1 MPLDPNAT
9 LVANRLKGAGYNR
22 AQIAGVLGNFQLESG
37 FNPRI
42 NEGGVVGSPKGIGGY
57 GLGQWTGDR
66 QINLVNFA
74 KGRKL
79 DPGNPNLQA
88 DFLLHELGGS
98 EKAAADS
105 IRKAVSPEEASRR
118 FLTDFERAGIPKTK
132 ERMQAARDIYGK
144 LSFLDTATPTSAVP
158 IAASI
163 SSPNKSVEE
172 ILSASLSGIQKP
184 ALDDANDKATSLLD
198 TVKKSLLES
207 LLPSLSSS
215 ATTPASNPFLINSLG
230 MF

>member
-1 MPLDPNAT
+1 MSLDLNAT
-9 LVANRLKGAGYNR
+9 IVAKRLKGAGYTR

-42 NEGGVVGSPKGIGGY
+42 NEGGAVGNPRGIGGY
-57 GLGQWTGDR
+57 GLGQWTGTR
-66 QINLVNFA
+66 QDDLINFA
-74 KGRKL
+74 KGRKT
-79 DPGNPNLQA
+79 DPGSTNLQA

-132 ERMQAARDIYGK
+132 ERMQAARDLYGK
-144 LSFLDTATPTSAVP
+144 LGFLDTATPTATAPLTAPV
-158 IAASI
+158 
-163 SSPNKSVEE
+163 SSNSKSVEE
-172 ILSASLSGIQKP
+172 IISASLSGMQKP
-184 ALDDANDKATSLLD
+184 ALEATNNKATSLLD
-198 TVKKSLLES
+198 TVKQSLLGA
-207 LLPSLSSS
+207 LLPGLVPP
-215 ATTPASNPFLINSLG
+215 TTAPASNPFLNSLG

>member
-1 MPLDPNAT
+1 MSLDPNAT
-9 LVANRLKGAGYNR
+9 IVAKRLKSAGYTR

-42 NEGGVVGSPKGIGGY
+42 NEGGAVGSPRGIGGY
-57 GLGQWTGDR
+57 GLGQWTGTR
-66 QINLVNFA
+66 QNDLINFA
-74 KGRKL
+74 KSRKT
-79 DPGNPNLQA
+79 DPGSTNLQA

-132 ERMQAARDIYGK
+132 ERMQAARDLYGK
-144 LSFLDTATPTSAVP
+144 LGFLDTATPTATAPV
-158 IAASI
+158 
-163 SSPNKSVEE
+163 SSNSKSVEE
-172 ILSASLSGIQKP
+172 IISASLSGMQKP
-184 ALDDANDKATSLLD
+184 ALEATNTKATSLLD
-198 TVKKSLLES
+198 TVKRSLLDS
-207 LLPSLSSS
+207 LLPVLIPP
-215 ATTPASNPFLINSLG
+215 TTAPASNPFLNSLG

>member
-1 MPLDPNAT
+1 MSLDPNAT
-9 LVANRLKGAGYNR
+9 LVANRLKGAGYTR

-42 NEGGVVGSPKGIGGY
+42 NEGGAVGSPRGVGGY

-66 QINLVNFA
+66 QTALVNFA
-74 KGRKL
+74 KGRKA
-79 DPGNPNLQA
+79 DPGNTGIQA

-144 LSFLDTATPTSAVP
+144 LGFLDAATPTATAPV
-158 IAASI
+158 
-163 SSPNKSVEE
+163 SSNSKSVEE
-172 ILSASLSGIQKP
+172 ILSASLSGLQKP
-184 ALDDANDKATSLLD
+184 ELEDANNKATSLLD
-198 TVKKSLLES
+198 AVKQSLLES
-207 LLPSLSSS
+207 LLPGLSSP
-215 ATTPASNPFLINSLG
+215 ATAPASNPFLNPLG

>member
-1 MPLDPNAT
+1 MSLDPNAT
-9 LVANRLKGAGYNR
+9 IVAKRLKGAGYTR

-42 NEGGVVGSPKGIGGY
+42 NEGGAVGSPRGIGGY
-57 GLGQWTGDR
+57 GLGQWTGTR
-66 QINLVNFA
+66 QDDLINFA
-74 KGRKL
+74 KGRKT
-79 DPGNPNLQA
+79 DPGSTNLQA

-132 ERMQAARDIYGK
+132 ERMQAARDLYGK
-144 LSFLDTATPTSAVP
+144 LGFLDTATPTVTAPV
-158 IAASI
+158 
-163 SSPNKSVEE
+163 SSNSKSVEE
-172 ILSASLSGIQKP
+172 IISASLSGVQKP
-184 ALDDANDKATSLLD
+184 ALETTNTKATSLLD
-198 TVKKSLLES
+198 AVKQSILGS
-207 LLPSLSSS
+207 LLPSLVPP
-215 ATTPASNPFLINSLG
+215 TTAPASNPFLNSLG

>member
-1 MPLDPNAT
+1 MSLDPNAT
-9 LVANRLKGAGYNR
+9 LVANRLKGAGYTR

-42 NEGGVVGSPKGIGGY
+42 NEGGAVGNPRGIGGY

-66 QINLVNFA
+66 QTALVNFA
-74 KGRKL
+74 KARKT
-79 DPGNPNLQA
+79 DPGNTGIQA

-98 EKAAADS
+98 EKAAADY

-144 LSFLDTATPTSAVP
+144 LSFLDTATPTATAPV
-158 IAASI
+158 
-163 SSPNKSVEE
+163 SSNSKSVED
-172 ILSASLSGIQKP
+172 ILSASLSGTQKS
-184 ALDDANDKATSLLD
+184 ALEATNNKATSLLD
-198 TVKKSLLES
+198 AVKQSLLGS
-207 LLPSLSSS
+207 LIPDLTSS
-215 ATTPASNPFLINSLG
+215 ATAPASNPFLVNPLG

>member
-1 MPLDPNAT
+1 MSLDPNAT
-9 LVANRLKGAGYNR
+9 IVAKRLKGAGYTR

-42 NEGGVVGSPKGIGGY
+42 NEGGAVGKPRGIGGY
-57 GLGQWTGDR
+57 GLGQWTGTR
-66 QINLVNFA
+66 QDDLINFA
-74 KGRKL
+74 KGRKT
-79 DPGNPNLQA
+79 DPGSTNLQA

-132 ERMQAARDIYGK
+132 ERMQAARDLYGK
-144 LSFLDTATPTSAVP
+144 LGFLDTATPTVTAPV
-158 IAASI
+158 
-163 SSPNKSVEE
+163 SSNSKSVEE
-172 ILSASLSGIQKP
+172 IISASLSGMQKP
-184 ALDDANDKATSLLD
+184 ALEATNTKATSLLD
-198 TVKKSLLES
+198 TVKRSLLDS
-207 LLPSLSSS
+207 LLPGLIPP
-215 ATTPASNPFLINSLG
+215 TTAPASNPFLNSLG

>member
-1 MPLDPNAT
+1 MSLDPNAT
-9 LVANRLKGAGYNR
+9 IVAKRLKGAGYTR

-42 NEGGVVGSPKGIGGY
+42 NEGGAVGNPRGIGGY
-57 GLGQWTGDR
+57 GLGQWTGTR
-66 QINLVNFA
+66 QDDLINFA
-74 KGRKL
+74 KGRKT
-79 DPGNPNLQA
+79 DPGSTNLQA

-132 ERMQAARDIYGK
+132 ERMQAARDLYGK
-144 LSFLDTATPTSAVP
+144 LGFLDTATPTATAPLTAPV
-158 IAASI
+158 
-163 SSPNKSVEE
+163 SSNSKSVEE
-172 ILSASLSGIQKP
+172 IISASLSGMQKP
-184 ALDDANDKATSLLD
+184 ALEATNNKATSLLD
-198 TVKKSLLES
+198 TVKQSLLGA
-207 LLPSLSSS
+207 LLPGLVPP
-215 ATTPASNPFLINSLG
+215 TTAPASNPFLNSLG

>member
-1 MPLDPNAT
+1 MPLNPNAT
-9 LVANRLKGAGYNR
+9 LVAERLKGAGYTR

-42 NEGGVVGSPKGIGGY
+42 NEGGAVGGPRGVGGY

-66 QINLVNFA
+66 QTALVNFA

-144 LSFLDTATPTSAVP
+144 LSFLDAATPPTSVAPTAV
-158 IAASI
+158 SF

-172 ILSASLSGIQKP
+172 ILSVSLSGLQKP
-184 ALDDANDKATSLLD
+184 ELEDANNKATSLF
-198 TVKKSLLES
+198 T
-207 LLPSLSSS
+207 SSK
-215 ATTPASNPFLINSLG
+215 A
-230 MF
+230 

>member
-1 MPLDPNAT
+1 MSLDPNAT
-9 LVANRLKGAGYNR
+9 LVANRLKGAGYTR

-42 NEGGVVGSPKGIGGY
+42 NEGGAVGSPRGVGGY

-66 QINLVNFA
+66 QTALVNFA
-74 KGRKL
+74 KGRKA
-79 DPGNPNLQA
+79 DPGNTGIQA

-98 EKAAADS
+98 EKAAAES

-144 LSFLDTATPTSAVP
+144 LGFLDTATPTATAPLTAPV
-158 IAASI
+158 
-163 SSPNKSVEE
+163 SSNSKSVEE
-172 ILSASLSGIQKP
+172 IISASLSGMQKP
-184 ALDDANDKATSLLD
+184 ALEATNNKATSLLD
-198 TVKKSLLES
+198 TVKQSLLES
-207 LLPSLSSS
+207 LLPGLIPS
-215 ATTPASNPFLINSLG
+215 ATAPASNPFLNPLG